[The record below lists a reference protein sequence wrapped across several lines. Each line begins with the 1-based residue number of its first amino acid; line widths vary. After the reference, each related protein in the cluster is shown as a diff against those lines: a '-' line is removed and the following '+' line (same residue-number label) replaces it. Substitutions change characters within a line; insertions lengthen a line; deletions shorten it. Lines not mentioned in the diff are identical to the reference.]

1 MCNLWFFYLKKKCF
15 ILKILRFFVFWNSQ
29 VPKSEMSSQALLHK
43 RSYSYAYFFCIL
55 STMKMKC
62 CQILV
67 CCMTHTSNIFSAQCW
82 RLETS
87 SRPFYNFIKKDM
99 ETSSSPPNCSKDS
112 WKFLS
117 LLMSISW
124 PSLWLN
130 ELSINQYISKC
141 ILSHV
146 LIISI
151 ITSQIS

>member
-67 CCMTHTSNIFSAQCW
+67 CCMTRTSNIFRLSAGDW
-82 RLETS
+82 KLVPG
-87 SRPFYNFIKKDM
+87 PFIILLKRTWKLAPVLQIVQKIPENFC
-99 ETSSSPPNCSKDS
+99 PC
-112 WKFLS
+112 LC
-117 LLMSISW
+117 
-124 PSLWLN
+124 PSVDQVWWLN
-130 ELSINQYISKC
+130 ELWFNQYIPKC
-141 ILSHV
+141 ILSDV

-151 ITSQIS
+151 MTSQIS